1 MSRTS
6 NGETHAAG
14 DLQIRESATLGI
26 VSLVAE
32 TKGCQPWE
40 LRPLSRVTDPDAIE
54 DLLKASSEASFE
66 ISFDYEGGRVTVTP
80 DSGITYEFSGESPA

>member
-1 MSRTS
+1 M
-6 NGETHAAG
+6 G
-14 DLQIRESATLGI
+14 DPQIRESATLEI

-32 TKGCQPWE
+32 AKGCQPWE

-54 DLLKASSEASFE
+54 DLLKASSNASFE

-80 DSGITYEFSGESPA
+80 DGGVAYEFSDESSA